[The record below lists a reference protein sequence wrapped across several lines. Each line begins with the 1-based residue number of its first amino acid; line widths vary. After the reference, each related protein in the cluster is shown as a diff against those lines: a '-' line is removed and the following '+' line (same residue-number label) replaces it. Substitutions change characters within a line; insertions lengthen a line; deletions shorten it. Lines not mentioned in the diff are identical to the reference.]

1 MFDPLLWVPET
12 WLDLSVVWALI
23 WKRLTMFGWCLKY
36 LYCIHG
42 KDGRFYFLKSTISSA
57 CSCAIVWCPPSAL
70 FASRISLWGS
80 TLRPAMCLSP
90 ILENLL
96 PAQHAQERLAH
107 GSQARTW
114 PLEGT
119 RFSKCAQFHSLLVRE
134 AGTQWV
140 DGGYFFVCFICWL
153 MNFWY
158 LFTSLLWVC
167 ELMVRPVMPPFSWFG
182 RNHSAEPKC

>member
-1 MFDPLLWVPET
+1 LCHRVMSSFCFVCFQDVFVGQHIAPGHVPQPHLGKWSLLQ
-12 WLDLSVVWALI
+12 
-23 WKRLTMFGWCLKY
+23 
-36 LYCIHG
+36 
-42 KDGRFYFLKSTISSA
+42 
-57 CSCAIVWCPPSAL
+57 
-70 FASRISLWGS
+70 
-80 TLRPAMCLSP
+80 
-90 ILENLL
+90 
-96 PAQHAQERLAH
+96 AQHAQERLAH
-107 GSQARTW
+107 GSQAHTW

-167 ELMVRPVMPPFSWFG
+167 GLMVRPVMPPFSWFG
-182 RNHSAEPKC
+182 RNHSAEPKCWRSVFIPSPQQ